1 MKGTEAVIAHRKAG
15 YTVRN
20 GVVYVDLDPG
30 KLSADWR
37 QFGEHAGVQV
47 EATDYPETI
56 DTRFALGLLV
66 KVEGEDLQ
74 RVLAFAKAF
83 EKHAKRVI
91 AVVWKP
97 GSVRG
102 EIQLM
107 TDTDGMMVWPK

>member
-1 MKGTEAVIAHRKAG
+1 MRGTEAVIAHRKAG

-56 DTRFALGLLV
+56 DTRFAVGLLV
-66 KVEGEDLQ
+66 KVEGENLQ

-91 AVVWKP
+91 AVAWKP
-97 GSVRG
+97 QNQRG

-107 TDTDGMMVWPK
+107 TDTQGVMTWPK